1 MDFEKLL
8 ERQIAAPGPARTGL
22 FMFQKSQQM
31 CGAFEPVLQVRA
43 QSAYPLSIQACS
55 RPALAQ
61 SVDQVKKAD
70 AWVRLEF

>member
-1 MDFEKLL
+1 
-8 ERQIAAPGPARTGL
+8 
-22 FMFQKSQQM
+22 MFQKSQQM